1 MKHIIMLALIAILN
15 ACNNTQNAQVLQ
27 MLNQYMD
34 VKNALVSSNAT
45 QAKEKAAILLSGI
58 KSMPLSGLKSKEKVA
73 FVNAQKKL
81 LKAAQTIQ
89 HNTDIE
95 KQRLAFADLSLAL
108 WPVIKV
114 SESVTQQ
121 VYYAYCPM
129 KDAYWL
135 SYEAAIKNPYYGAK
149 MLDCGSVKEKKNP

>member
-1 MKHIIMLALIAILN
+1 MKHLLMIALIAILN
-15 ACNNTQNAQVLQ
+15 ACSNTQNAQVPQ
-27 MLNQYMD
+27 MLNHYMD

-45 QAKEKAAILLSGI
+45 LSKEKASALVSCIQN
-58 KSMPLSGLKSKEKVA
+58 MPVSGLKSKEKTA

-81 LKAAQTIQ
+81 LKAAQSIQ
-89 HNTDIE
+89 NNADIE

-114 SESVTQQ
+114 SESVTKQ

-135 SYEAAIKNPYYGAK
+135 SYEAVIRNPYYGSK